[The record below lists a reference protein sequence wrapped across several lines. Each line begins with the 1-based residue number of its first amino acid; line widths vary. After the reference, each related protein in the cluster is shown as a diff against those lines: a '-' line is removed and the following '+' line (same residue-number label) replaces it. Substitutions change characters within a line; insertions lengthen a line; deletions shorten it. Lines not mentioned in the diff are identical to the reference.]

1 MASNDGRASVPPFP
15 SEYLASGLLLHVT
28 SLPSPYGIGDLGSS
42 AFSWIDRLHD
52 AGQSWWQSLPLGP
65 TGYGNSPYQAMSSFA
80 GNALLISPGPLISD
94 GLIQASD
101 AQSQFSADAVD
112 YDSVLPFK
120 QRLLEKA
127 WANFKAGH
135 RSASANDLAPAFNE
149 FCARQSHWLEDY
161 ALFRAL
167 KEKYRQAYYLEWPA
181 ELVRRNPTA
190 LAEARR
196 ELASQ
201 IDQIRFAQFLLFRQ
215 ADQLKEHAH
224 AKGVGLIGDL
234 PFFVSP
240 DSSDVW
246 ANPELFLLD
255 EQQRPRFVAGVPPD
269 YFSAQGQL
277 WGNPVYNWDAL
288 RSTGYRWCIDRLR
301 ALLAH
306 VDVIRMDHFR
316 GFAGAWH
323 VPAGAP
329 TAQSGRWVAGP
340 GADFFQAVQTELGH
354 LPFIAEDLGLITP
367 DVQALRDQF
376 RLPGMRVLQFA
387 FDGHADNPYL
397 PHNFVHNTVA
407 YTGTHDN
414 ATTRQWYEELPDYQ
428 RQNFW
433 NYLKRAP
440 GTCADAAPELMRLAW
455 SSPAALAIAPLQ
467 DLLNLGSEA
476 RMNVPGRADG
486 NWRWR
491 VREGMLSSQSFQQ
504 LHDLTQ
510 SAEFEA
516 LRWSGGIRQAASVPR
531 MGERPNLE
539 TDGRLSGDSS
549 CQEYSPS
556 RECALSDCGSDR
568 RGSGFSAA
576 HARLCGRD
584 PASAGSPHCGR

>member
-1 MASNDGRASVPPFP
+1 MNGNGRLTDVPPFP
-15 SEYLASGLLLHVT
+15 SEYRASGLLMHVT

-65 TGYGNSPYQAMSSFA
+65 TGYGNSPYQPMSSFA
-80 GNALLISPGPLISD
+80 GNALLISPGSLISD

-101 AQSQFSADAVD
+101 AESHFSADAVD
-112 YDSVLPFK
+112 YDSVIPFK
-120 QRLLEKA
+120 KRLLEAA
-127 WANFKAGH
+127 WANFKAGQ
-135 RSASANDLAPAFNE
+135 RRDRNLAPAYDE
-149 FCARQSHWLEDY
+149 FCARQAHWLKDY

-181 ELVRRNPTA
+181 ELVQRRPSA

-196 ELASQ
+196 ELANQ
-201 IDQIRFAQFLLFRQ
+201 MDQICFAQFLLFRQ
-215 ADQLKEHAH
+215 TDQLKEHAH
-224 AKGVGLIGDL
+224 ARGVSLIGDL

-255 EQQRPRFVAGVPPD
+255 EQLRPRFVAGVPPD

-288 RSTGYRWCIDRLR
+288 RSTGYGWCIDRLR

-306 VDVIRMDHFR
+306 VDVIRLDHFR
-316 GFAGAWH
+316 GFAAAWH

-329 TAQSGRWVAGP
+329 TSQSGQWVAGP
-340 GADFFQAVQTELGH
+340 GASFFQAVQTELGH
-354 LPFIAEDLGLITP
+354 LPFIAEDLGFITP
-367 DVQALRDQF
+367 DVYALRDQF

-433 NYLKRAP
+433 SYFKRPP
-440 GTCADAAPELMRLAW
+440 GSSADAAPELMRLAW

-476 RMNVPGRADG
+476 RMNVPGHADG

-491 VREGMLSSQSFQQ
+491 VREDMRSPDAFRWL
-504 LHDLTQ
+504 LDLTEG
-510 SAEFEA
+510 SN
-516 LRWSGGIRQAASVPR
+516 RSVSPATSVSVQDR
-531 MGERPNLE
+531 
-539 TDGRLSGDSS
+539 GRATA
-549 CQEYSPS
+549 QI
-556 RECALSDCGSDR
+556 
-568 RGSGFSAA
+568 
-576 HARLCGRD
+576 
-584 PASAGSPHCGR
+584 

>member
-1 MASNDGRASVPPFP
+1 VSGNGALVSVPPFP
-15 SEYLASGLLLHVT
+15 PEYRASGLLLHVT
-28 SLPSPYGIGDLGSS
+28 SLPSSYGIGDLGSS
-42 AFSWIDRLHD
+42 AFSWINHLHD
-52 AGQSWWQSLPLGP
+52 TGQAWWQALPLGP
-65 TGYGNSPYQAMSSFA
+65 TGYGNSPYQSMSSFA
-80 GNALLISPGPLISD
+80 GNALLISPGFLISD

-101 AQSQFSADAVD
+101 AQSDFSADAVD
-112 YDSVLPFK
+112 YDSVIPFK

-127 WANFKAGH
+127 WANFLGSQ
-135 RSASANDLAPAFNE
+135 RRNNPLSSAYDE
-149 FCARQSHWLEDY
+149 FCSNQANWLEDY

-167 KEKYRQAYYLEWPA
+167 KSKYRGAYYLEWPT
-181 ELVRRNPTA
+181 ELVQRNPIA
-190 LAEARR
+190 LADARR

-201 IDQIRFAQFLLFRQ
+201 IDQVRFAQFLLFRQ

-224 AKGVGLIGDL
+224 SRGVSLIGDL

-255 EQQRPRFVAGVPPD
+255 GQHRPRFVAGVPPD

-277 WGNPVYNWDAL
+277 WGNPVYNWDAV

-306 VDVIRMDHFR
+306 VDVIRLDHFR
-316 GFAGAWH
+316 GFAAAWY

-329 TAQSGRWVAGP
+329 TAQSGQWVAGP
-340 GADFFQAVQTELGH
+340 GAGFFQAVQTELGH
-354 LPFIAEDLGLITP
+354 LPFIAEDLGVITP

-433 NYLKRAP
+433 SYLKRSP
-440 GTCADAAPELMRLAW
+440 GTSADAARELMRLAW

-491 VREGMLSSQSFQQ
+491 VREDMLSPDAFQRLQQ
-504 LHDLTQ
+504 LTE
-510 SAEFEA
+510 SSN
-516 LRWSGGIRQAASVPR
+516 RSISPAASVR
-531 MGERPNLE
+531 TQVDGE
-539 TDGRLSGDSS
+539 
-549 CQEYSPS
+549 
-556 RECALSDCGSDR
+556 
-568 RGSGFSAA
+568 
-576 HARLCGRD
+576 
-584 PASAGSPHCGR
+584 PATASTWQQTGG

>member
-1 MASNDGRASVPPFP
+1 MNGNGGLTNIPPFP
-15 SEYLASGLLLHVT
+15 SEYRASGLLMHVT
-28 SLPSPYGIGDLGSS
+28 SLPSRYGIGDLGAS

-52 AGQSWWQSLPLGP
+52 AGQGWWQALPLGP
-65 TGYGNSPYQAMSSFA
+65 TGYGNSPYQSLSSFA
-80 GNALLISPGPLISD
+80 GNALLISPDSLISD
-94 GLIQASD
+94 ELLQASD
-101 AQSQFSADAVD
+101 SQVHFSADVVD
-112 YDSVLPFK
+112 YDSVIPFK
-120 QRLLEKA
+120 QRLLKTA
-127 WANFKAGH
+127 WANFKAGEP
-135 RSASANDLAPAFNE
+135 RGKDLRPTYDE
-149 FCARQSHWLEDY
+149 FCAKQAHWLEDY

-167 KEKYRQAYYLEWPA
+167 KEKYRQAYYLDWPA
-181 ELVRRNPTA
+181 ELVQRIPGA
-190 LAEARR
+190 LAVARR

-201 IDQIRFAQFLLFRQ
+201 IDQVRFAQFLLFRQ

-224 AKGVGLIGDL
+224 AKGVSLIGDL

-240 DSSDVW
+240 DSADVW

-255 EQQRPRFVAGVPPD
+255 DQRRPRFVAGVPPD

-277 WGNPVYNWDAL
+277 WGNPVYNWDAV

-301 ALLAH
+301 ARLAH
-306 VDVIRMDHFR
+306 VDVIRLDHFR
-316 GFAGAWH
+316 GFAAAWH

-329 TAQSGRWVAGP
+329 TAQSGQWVAGP
-340 GADFFQAVQTELGH
+340 GASFFQALQTELGH

-367 DVQALRDQF
+367 DVQDLRDQL

-397 PHNFVHNTVA
+397 PRNFVHNTVA

-433 NYLKRAP
+433 SYLKRAP
-440 GTCADAAPELMRLAW
+440 GTSADAAPELMRLAW

-476 RMNVPGRADG
+476 RMNVPGHADG

-491 VREGMLSSQSFQQ
+491 VREDTLSSQALQWLQ
-504 LHDLTQ
+504 DLTE
-510 SAEFEA
+510 SCK
-516 LRWSGGIRQAASVPR
+516 RSV
-531 MGERPNLE
+531 
-539 TDGRLSGDSS
+539 
-549 CQEYSPS
+549 SPATS
-556 RECALSDCGSDR
+556 VRAQVDREGATSFR
-568 RGSGFSAA
+568 
-576 HARLCGRD
+576 
-584 PASAGSPHCGR
+584 